1 MRVTDEQMNKIK
13 EKVTSSGYPND
24 TFVDISGKIVTDG
37 NNIVAADSS
46 LDGIIKE
53 VIKPKEEKQIEK
65 KKKVVKSARKKK
77 KKILGVL

>member
-13 EKVTSSGYPND
+13 EVVTSSGYPND
-24 TFVDISGKIVTDG
+24 TFIGISGKIVTDG

-53 VIKPKEEKQIEK
+53 VVKPKEEKQIE
-65 KKKVVKSARKKK
+65 KKVVKSARKKK